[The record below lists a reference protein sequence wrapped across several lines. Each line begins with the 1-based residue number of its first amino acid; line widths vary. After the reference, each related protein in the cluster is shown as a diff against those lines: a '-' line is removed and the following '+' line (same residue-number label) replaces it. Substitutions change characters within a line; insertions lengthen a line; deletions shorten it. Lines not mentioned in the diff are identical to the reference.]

1 MKIISRIFYGF
12 IIGVILKKMKPSL
25 ENTPITVSLIVGI
38 LGCLLGGF
46 IADLIFD
53 QLGNHHIYDLYKFI
67 IMINTSVVC
76 IYAYNIIITYYSED

>member
-25 ENTPITVSLIVGI
+25 ENTSITVSLIVGI

-53 QLGNHHIYDLYKFI
+53 QLGNHHIYELYKFI